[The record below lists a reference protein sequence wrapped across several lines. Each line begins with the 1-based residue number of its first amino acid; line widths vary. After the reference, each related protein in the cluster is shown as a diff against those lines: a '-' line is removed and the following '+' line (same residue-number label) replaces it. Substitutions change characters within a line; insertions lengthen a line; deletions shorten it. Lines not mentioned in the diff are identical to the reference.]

1 MCQAIMEL
9 DFSNKA
15 QLPTH
20 RCLFSREI
28 PLCYMIGLDD
38 NGRRIEAERIAESEI
53 RIINE
58 NPLVIRPNGCAACH
72 VLFIIANK
80 MKISEQDAADM
91 LSEVLLDNNQLNDQ
105 FIEMVENIHMKQR
118 TMGLTFVSKSREAKD
133 RRIESQFKNTLNE
146 LLGDASHYGSEIVL
160 RKLIMSQIALE
171 LAQNLGIDYHAS
183 TEELYY
189 YMRKK
194 DMETHTELMHIIKS
208 IIDKTTMKK

>member
-1 MCQAIMEL
+1 
-9 DFSNKA
+9 
-15 QLPTH
+15 
-20 RCLFSREI
+20 
-28 PLCYMIGLDD
+28 MIGLDD
-38 NGRRIEAERIAESEI
+38 NGRRIEAERIAEREI
-53 RIINE
+53 RIVNE
-58 NPLVIRPNGCAACH
+58 NPLLIRSNGCAACH
-72 VLFIIANK
+72 VLFTIANK

-105 FIEMVENIHMKQR
+105 FIEMVESVHMKQR
-118 TMGLTFVSKSREAKD
+118 TMGLTFVLKSREAKD

-171 LAQNLGIDYHAS
+171 LAQNLGIDSHAA

-194 DMETHTELMHIIKS
+194 DIETHTELMQSIRS
-208 IIDKTTMKK
+208 IIGKTIKK

>member
-1 MCQAIMEL
+1 
-9 DFSNKA
+9 
-15 QLPTH
+15 
-20 RCLFSREI
+20 
-28 PLCYMIGLDD
+28 MIGLDD

-160 RKLIMSQIALE
+160 RKLIISQIALE

>member
-1 MCQAIMEL
+1 
-9 DFSNKA
+9 
-15 QLPTH
+15 
-20 RCLFSREI
+20 
-28 PLCYMIGLDD
+28 MIDLDD
-38 NGRRIEAERIAESEI
+38 NERRIEVERIAEREI
-53 RIINE
+53 RSVNE
-58 NPLVIRPNGCAACH
+58 NPLKIKSNGCAACH
-72 VLFIIANK
+72 VLFTIANK

-105 FIEMVENIHMKQR
+105 FIELVENVHMKQR
-118 TMGLTFVSKSREAKD
+118 TMGLTFVLKSREAKD

-171 LAQNLGIDYHAS
+171 LAQNLGIDYHAA

-194 DMETHTELMHIIKS
+194 DAESHTELMHIIKS
-208 IIDKTTMKK
+208 IMDKIEKNRK

>member
-1 MCQAIMEL
+1 
-9 DFSNKA
+9 
-15 QLPTH
+15 
-20 RCLFSREI
+20 
-28 PLCYMIGLDD
+28 MIGLDD
-38 NGRRIEAERIAESEI
+38 NGRRIEAERIAEREI
-53 RIINE
+53 RIVNE
-58 NPLVIRPNGCAACH
+58 NPLLIRSNGCAACH
-72 VLFIIANK
+72 VLFTIANK

-105 FIEMVENIHMKQR
+105 FIEMVESVHMKQR
-118 TMGLTFVSKSREAKD
+118 TMGLTFVLKSREAKD

-171 LAQNLGIDYHAS
+171 LAQNLGIDYHAA

-194 DMETHTELMHIIKS
+194 DMETHTELLQLVRSIIGKIIK
-208 IIDKTTMKK
+208 K

>member
-1 MCQAIMEL
+1 
-9 DFSNKA
+9 
-15 QLPTH
+15 
-20 RCLFSREI
+20 
-28 PLCYMIGLDD
+28 MIGLDD
-38 NGRRIEAERIAESEI
+38 NRRRIEAERIAEREI
-53 RIINE
+53 RIVNE
-58 NPLVIRPNGCAACH
+58 NPLLIRSNGCAACH
-72 VLFIIANK
+72 VLFTIANK

-105 FIEMVENIHMKQR
+105 FIEMVESVHMKQR
-118 TMGLTFVSKSREAKD
+118 TMGLTFVLKSREAKD

-171 LAQNLGIDYHAS
+171 LAQNLGIDYHAA

-194 DMETHTELMHIIKS
+194 DMETHTELMQLITS
-208 IIDKTTMKK
+208 IIGKTIKK